1 MAGEIVQFASN
12 GHLVEGYLARSAS
25 GTGPGVIVLQE
36 WWGLVGHIKSVVDR
50 FAAAGFTALAPD
62 LYEGES
68 TSDPDEAGK
77 LMMALNMEATEKTL
91 RGAVDRLL
99 NDEGCSSSKAGIVG
113 FCMGGQLAL
122 FAACANSKIGA
133 CVDYYGVHPSAKPDF
148 ASLKA
153 PVLGFF
159 AEHDAFVNREVV
171 AKLDAELTAHGV
183 EHEFHTFAGTQ
194 HAFFND
200 DRPQVYDAAA
210 AETAW
215 EKMTEFFRGRLG
227 A

>member
-12 GHLVEGYLARSAS
+12 GHLVEGYLARSVN

-99 NDEGCSSSKAGIVG
+99 NDEGCSSSKVGIVG

-133 CVDYYGVHPSAKPDF
+133 CVDFYGVHPSARPDF

-159 AEHDAFVNREVV
+159 AEHDAFVNGEVV
-171 AKLDAELTAHGV
+171 AKLDADLTAHGV
-183 EHEFHTFAGTQ
+183 EHEFQTFAGTQ

-210 AETAW
+210 AGEAW
-215 EKMTEFFRGRLG
+215 EKMVGFFRARLG
-227 A
+227 D